1 MATKKSVAMTP
12 TKAPSN
18 GVNCTST
25 AVEEAARHTKGT
37 KGTKGVE
44 REDKNTMQ
52 NQKSEI
58 GKNFRRRFGAV

>member
-37 KGTKGVE
+37 KGVE

>member
-25 AVEEAARHTKGT
+25 AVEEAARHTAEKQGR
-37 KGTKGVE
+37 E
-44 REDKNTMQ
+44 REKGRERRQKQ
-52 NQKSEI
+52 NAKSEI
-58 GKNFRRRFGAV
+58 KNW

>member
-25 AVEEAARHTKGT
+25 AVEEAARREG
-37 KGTKGVE
+37 E
-44 REDKNTMQ
+44 RSKQ
-52 NQKSEI
+52 CKIRNQKWVKTFDAVL
-58 GKNFRRRFGAV
+58 GQFR

>member
-25 AVEEAARHTKGT
+25 AVEEAARRKGEE
-37 KGTKGVE
+37 KQ
-44 REDKNTMQ
+44 TMQ
-52 NQKSEI
+52 NQKSKM
-58 GKNFRRRFGAV
+58 GKNSAVLGQFR